1 MLGQSLLLSLAPAPT
16 VTFLTVGLPAGWD
29 QTCDLQHL
37 LLLFI
42 IKRKL
47 EHLPLNGWVAEEM
60 IFELILNNEQEHGGR
75 ETKEKGPKV
84 MEEEEEDEK
93 EETPGKD

>member
-16 VTFLTVGLPAGWD
+16 LTFLTVGLHAGWD
-29 QTCDLQHL
+29 QTCDPQHL

-42 IKRKL
+42 IKWKL

-60 IFELILNNEQEHGGR
+60 IFEPILNNEQEHGGR

-84 MEEEEEDEK
+84 MEEKEDEK